1 MAIPTPGISEAG
13 YVFCVRVADWK
24 QPLFRYIGPDDG
36 GTPIADTLAC
46 LDRARPRDGFDTPRV
61 LDDETY
67 RQAFAAWET
76 ARNDVVDKWNYL
88 ADKANLEPRIPP
100 ALTRAAE
107 IVRSHA
113 PPTLTQD
120 EVDRAI
126 DTLHAP
132 YPQRTIRTFRAAMKS
147 TQPTFSRRARKI
159 LEVIDNL
166 GLEPYVPPKPLP
178 EITPDDVHLVCWI
191 ALIPEPAAI

>member
-1 MAIPTPGISEAG
+1 MAIPTAGITEPG

-24 QPLFRYIGPDDG
+24 QPLFRYVGPDDG

-46 LDRARPRDGFDTPRV
+46 LDRARPRNGFDTRRL
-61 LDDETY
+61 LDDDTY
-67 RQAFAAWET
+67 RQAFDAWET
-76 ARNDVVDKWNYL
+76 ARNDVVEKWNFL

-100 ALTRAAE
+100 TLTRAAE

-113 PPTLTQD
+113 PPAMTQD
-120 EVDRAI
+120 EIDRAI

-147 TQPTFSRRARKI
+147 TQDPTEQAQKI
-159 LEVIDNL
+159 LEKIRDL
-166 GLEPYVPPKPLP
+166 GLEPYIPPKPLP
-178 EITPDDVHLVCWI
+178 EITHDDVHLVCWL
-191 ALIPEPAAI
+191 ALVPERPAA